1 MTNQKY
7 LDILEYPLMLEELSK
22 CAVSEDAKDKALKLY
37 PYDSIYE
44 ARRELSL
51 TMGAN
56 SLSTGYGYPP
66 IVKTE
71 NCSIYLNRASMG
83 GSLSL
88 KELLAIARVLK
99 TMRQTYEYRK
109 EAEGAN
115 DLDSLFSCLYVNKD
129 LEKKLS
135 DSIAS
140 EDQLDENASPALS
153 EIVKKMR
160 HASLEIRN
168 RLDTMIRSHTYQK
181 YLQEPIVTIRDGR
194 FCVPVKQEYRSE
206 VKGLVHDTSSSGAS
220 LFIEPAAVVEMNNE
234 IRILESKK
242 EIEEARII
250 AALSAL
256 CGNVKEE
263 IMRGYSALTELD
275 FSFAKSK
282 LADKMRANPPKLS
295 SEGGTNLKKA
305 RHPFIPIDKA
315 VPIDISVG
323 DEYDTLVIT
332 GPNTG
337 GKTVAIKT
345 MGLLSLMASSG
356 LMIPAST
363 ESKVRVYKKIFADI
377 GDEQSIEQS
386 LSTFSSH
393 MKNIISIVETADD
406 ESLVILDELGAGTD
420 PVEGA
425 ALAISIIEN
434 LRRSGAFVLA
444 TTHYP
449 EIKLYAL
456 KTEGVQN
463 AGCEFDVASLRPT
476 YRLLTGIPGKSNAFL
491 ISEKLGLSQ
500 EIIEESKSLIDSGNM
515 RFEDVIG
522 NLEEMRIALEKE
534 KKEAEALRAEALKIR
549 NDAEKEKNQLISELK
564 KQQEREKQ
572 SALKAIEDA
581 KSYAD
586 LLFEEMEGIK
596 KEKDAENF
604 SRLLN
609 ASKAEYN
616 KKMKE
621 LEGKADPV
629 RENTSKKKLQRPLQ
643 KGDIVFIES
652 LGKEGLVISKPQG
665 DRVQVQAG
673 VIKTTV
679 SINDVTPGEKKKEK
693 KKSEGKATR
702 TGVASSYNKNAMTEV
717 SLLGMDSIEAI
728 MTLDHFIDQ
737 AVLMKIPTIRIVHG
751 KGTGV
756 LRAAVAKRLKS
767 HKAIKEFRLGR
778 YGEGEDGV
786 TIATLK

>member
-1 MTNQKY
+1 MTDQKY
-7 LDILEYPLMLEELSK
+7 LDILEYPLILEELSS
-22 CAVSEDAKDKALKLY
+22 CAVSDEAKEKAMRLY
-37 PYDSIYE
+37 PYDNIYE
-44 ARRELSL
+44 ARRELSM
-51 TMGAN
+51 TSSA
-56 SLSTGYGYPP
+56 SKLSTSYGYPP
-66 IVKTE
+66 IGRTE
-71 NCSIYLNRASMG
+71 NPAVSLNRANMG

-88 KELLAIARVLK
+88 KELLHIAAVLR
-99 TMRQTYEYRK
+99 TMRKTYEYRK
-109 EAEGAN
+109 EADVETT
-115 DLDSLFSCLYVNKD
+115 DLDPIFGCLYINKD
-129 LEKKLS
+129 LEKKLF
-135 DSIAS
+135 DSIVS
-140 EDQLDENASPALS
+140 EDELDENASPALS
-153 EIVKKMR
+153 EINKKIKG
-160 HASLEIRN
+160 ASLEIRS
-168 RLDTMIRSHTYQK
+168 RLDSMIRSRTYQK
-181 YLQEPIVTIRDGR
+181 FLQEPIVTIRDGR
-194 FCVPVKQEYRSE
+194 FCIPVKQEYRNE
-206 VKGLVHDTSSSGAS
+206 VKGLIHDTSASGAS
-220 LFIEPAAVVEMNNE
+220 LFIEPSSVVEMNNE

-242 EIEEARII
+242 LIEEARII
-250 AALSAL
+250 SALSAL
-256 CGNVKEE
+256 CGNSKED
-263 IMRGYSALTELD
+263 IDRGYSALTELD

-282 LADKMRANPPKLS
+282 LADKMRANPPQLYPD
-295 SEGGTNLKKA
+295 GGTKLKRA
-305 RHPFIPIDKA
+305 RHPFIPLERA
-315 VPIDISVG
+315 VPIDIAVG
-323 DEYDTLVIT
+323 GEYDTLVIT

-356 LMIPAST
+356 LFIPAST
-363 ESKVRVYKKIFADI
+363 ESRVRIYKKIFADI

-393 MKNIISIVETADD
+393 MKNIITIVDKADD

-491 ISEKLGLSQ
+491 ISEKLGLPE
-500 EIIEESKSLIDSGNM
+500 EIIKASKDLIDTGNM
-515 RFEDVIG
+515 RFEDVLG
-522 NLEEMRIALEKE
+522 NLEEMRVSLEKE
-534 KKEAEALRAEALKIR
+534 KEETFKLRQEAEMLRNTAQ
-549 NDAEKEKNQLISELK
+549 KEKDQLLNSIK
-564 KQQEREKQ
+564 KDHEKEKQ

-581 KSYAD
+581 KNYAER
-586 LLFEEMEGIK
+586 LYEEMEGIK

-609 ASKAEYN
+609 A
-616 KKMKE
+616 KKTEFAGKMRD

-629 RENTSKKKLQRPLQ
+629 KQQEKKKLERPLV

-652 LGKEGLVISKPQG
+652 LGKEGLVVSAPSG

-673 VIKTTV
+673 LIKTTV
-679 SINDVTPGEKKKEK
+679 HISDLTLGEKKKEK
-693 KKSEGKATR
+693 KKPQGKVSRA
-702 TGVASSYNKNAMTEV
+702 GVSSAVDRKAMTEV
-717 SLLGMDSIEAI
+717 SLRGMDSIEAI
-728 MTLDHFIDQ
+728 MELDKFIDQ

-756 LRAAVAKRLKS
+756 LRAAVQKRLKS
-767 HKAIKEFRLGR
+767 HKAVKDFRLGR

-786 TIATLK
+786 TIANLK

>member
-1 MTNQKY
+1 MTDQKY
-7 LDILEYPLMLEELSK
+7 LDILEYPIILQELSS
-22 CAVSEDAKDKALKLY
+22 CAVSEDAKEKALRLY
-37 PYDSIYE
+37 PYDNIYE
-44 ARRELSL
+44 AKNELSL
-51 TMGAN
+51 TLGAN
-56 SLSTGYGYPP
+56 SLSTSYGYPP
-66 IVKTE
+66 IEKTE
-71 NCSIYLNRASMG
+71 NCAVYLNRASMG

-88 KELLAIARVLK
+88 KELLSVERVLK
-99 TMRQTYEYRK
+99 TMRRTYEYRK
-109 EAEGAN
+109 EAEGEN
-115 DLDSLFSCLYVNKD
+115 DLDTLFSCLYINKE

-153 EIVKKMR
+153 EIVKKIR
-160 HASLEIRN
+160 HAQMEVRS
-168 RLDTMIRSHTYQK
+168 RLDSMIRSHTYQK

-206 VKGLVHDTSSSGAS
+206 IKGLVHDTSSSGAS

-256 CGNVKEE
+256 CANVKEE
-263 IMRGYSALTELD
+263 IMRGYDALTHLD
-275 FSFAKSK
+275 FAFAKSK
-282 LADKMRANPPKLS
+282 LADKMRANPPILTEK
-295 SEGGTNLKKA
+295 GGTNLKKA
-305 RHPFIPIDKA
+305 RHPFISPEKA

-323 DEYDTLVIT
+323 NEYDTLVIT

-345 MGLLSLMASSG
+345 MGLLSLMAASG

-363 ESKVRVYKKIFADI
+363 ESTVRIYKRIFADI

-393 MKNIISIVETADD
+393 MKNIISIVQNADED
-406 ESLVILDELGAGTD
+406 SLVILDELGAGTD

-434 LRRSGAFVLA
+434 LRGAGAFVLA

-456 KTEGVQN
+456 KTDRVQN

-491 ISEKLGLSQ
+491 ISEKLGLPQ
-500 EIIEESKSLIDSGNM
+500 KIIEESKSLIDSGSM

-522 NLEEMRIALEKE
+522 NLEEMRIHLEKE
-534 KKEAEALRAEALKIR
+534 KKETEALKAEALRIR
-549 NDAEKEKNQLISELK
+549 DDAQREKNQLISELK

-572 SALKAIEDA
+572 SALSAIEEA
-581 KSYAD
+581 KSYAE

-609 ASKAEYN
+609 ASKAEYS
-616 KKMKE
+616 KKMRE
-621 LEGKADPV
+621 LEGRADPV
-629 RENTSKKKLQRPLQ
+629 RENSSKKKLQRPLQ

-652 LGKEGLVISKPQG
+652 LGKEGLVISNPQG

-679 SINDVTPGEKKKEK
+679 SINDVTLGEKKKEK
-693 KKSEGKATR
+693 KKSEGKVTR
-702 TGVASSYNKNAMTEV
+702 TGVASSYTKDAMTEI
-717 SLLGMDSIEAI
+717 SLLGMDSIEAV
-728 MTLDHFIDQ
+728 MALDHFIDQ

-767 HKAIKEFRLGR
+767 HKAIKEYRLGR